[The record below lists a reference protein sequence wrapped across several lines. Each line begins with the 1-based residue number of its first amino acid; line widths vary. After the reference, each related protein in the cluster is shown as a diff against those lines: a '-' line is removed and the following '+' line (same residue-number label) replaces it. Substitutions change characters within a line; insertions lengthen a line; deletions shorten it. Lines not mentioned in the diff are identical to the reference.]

1 MPVFR
6 GVLTEAI
13 TESLRDAFSFR
24 RAKTLMITTSNDTDA
39 HVGPETMMFSD
50 NTTVQWSDDE
60 PVEW

>member
-39 HVGPETMMFSD
+39 PVGPETMMFSD